1 MLIHKRLH
9 DLIQGVEVFIFG
21 KSLLSVCVS
30 LTYIVQAV
38 LFGQLIQMLY
48 ESAGID
54 AWKWHVFWI
63 ALLILVRLI
72 LITGLN
78 VYGKWII
85 GQIKNRLRK
94 RTFNQLMKL
103 GPAYLLDERSGEIQ
117 SKVMAGIDYLE
128 GYLSLYI
135 PQILT
140 VFIVLA
146 GISIYVFSIHFAL
159 GSLILVTAVA
169 ALFMPYLFLYKIT
182 SFSEEHW
189 SAYTDLSA
197 EFVETAQGM
206 MTLKAF
212 NASKRVGTGLKEKMH
227 RLFDK
232 TMKSL
237 TISLMETGIANFCV
251 TIGRNF
257 TLALAAYFT
266 VNGIIRVG
274 QMAML
279 FFLVAEAY
287 RPLQELGQ
295 YFHQGFMGI
304 TSCDGIF
311 EILDQE
317 IKIRDVGAST
327 KIISPNPEGSEIEF
341 SEVGFCYPESET
353 TLFHNLNLRIA
364 QGEKLAFVGESG
376 SGKTTIARLLL
387 RFYDPDRG
395 SIRLGGV
402 DYRELPLSELR
413 RQFSVVSQE
422 TYLFY
427 GTILDNLLLANPTAS
442 EDEVRQATQLAQIH
456 DFIQALPQGYE
467 SRVGEKGVNF
477 SGGERQRMAIARAL
491 LKNAPIIIF
500 DEASSSVDINN
511 EKEIQELL
519 QEALKDKTTIT
530 IAHRLSTIQDASRIY
545 VLRHGEIVEEGRH
558 EDLMK
563 GDTYYSHLFATQ
575 EAAEKRQEYE
585 QEWRS

>member
-1 MLIHKRLH
+1 MLIHKRLR
-9 DLIQGVEVFIFG
+9 DLIQGVEVFVFG

-30 LTYIVQAV
+30 LTYIAQAV
-38 LFGQLIQMLY
+38 LFGQVIQMLY
-48 ESAGID
+48 ESAGMD
-54 AWKWHVFWI
+54 ALKWHVFWI
-63 ALLILVRLI
+63 AFLILVRLF

-78 VYGKWII
+78 VYGKWIV

-94 RTFNQLMKL
+94 RTFIQLMKL

-117 SKVMAGIDYLE
+117 SKAMAGIDYLE

-159 GSLILVTAVA
+159 GILILATAVA

-189 SAYTDLSA
+189 AAYTDLSA
-197 EFVETAQGM
+197 EFVETVQGM

-212 NASKRVGTGLKEKMH
+212 NASKRVGTGLKDKMH

-237 TISLMETGIANFCV
+237 TISLMETGLANFCV

-266 VNGIIRVG
+266 VNGTIRVG

-311 EILDQE
+311 EILDEE
-317 IKIRDVGAST
+317 IKIQDVGESVNLT
-327 KIISPNPEGSEIEF
+327 HSKPEGSEIVFSDVEF
-341 SEVGFCYPESET
+341 GYPESKT

-364 QGEKLAFVGESG
+364 PNEKLAFAGESG
-376 SGKTTIARLLL
+376 GGKTTIARLLL
-387 RFYDPDRG
+387 RFYDPDSG

-413 RQFSVVSQE
+413 KQFSVVSQE

-427 GTILDNLLLANPTAS
+427 GTIMENLLLANPKAS
-442 EDEVRQATQLAQIH
+442 EEEVKQAAKLAQIH

-477 SGGERQRMAIARAL
+477 SGGERQRIAIARAL

-500 DEASSSVDINN
+500 DEASSSVDTKI
-511 EKEIQELL
+511 EKEIQEHL
-519 QEALKDKTTIT
+519 QDALKDKTTIT
-530 IAHRLSTIQDASRIY
+530 IAHRLSTIQNASRIC
-545 VLRHGEIVEEGRH
+545 VLRHGEIIEEGTH

-563 GDTYYSHLFATQ
+563 GDTYYSYLFATQ
-575 EAAEKRQEYE
+575 EAAEQAQVNE
-585 QEWRS
+585 QEWS

>member
-1 MLIHKRLH
+1 MLIHKRLR
-9 DLIQGVEVFIFG
+9 DLIQGVEVFVFG

-30 LTYIVQAV
+30 LTYIAQAV
-38 LFGQLIQMLY
+38 LFGQVIQMLY
-48 ESAGID
+48 ESAGMD
-54 AWKWHVFWI
+54 ALKWHVFWI
-63 ALLILVRLI
+63 AFLILVRLF

-94 RTFNQLMKL
+94 RTFIQLMKL

-117 SKVMAGIDYLE
+117 SKAMAGIDYLE

-135 PQILT
+135 PQFLT

-159 GSLILVTAVA
+159 GILILATAVA

-189 SAYTDLSA
+189 AAYTDLSA
-197 EFVETAQGM
+197 EFVETVQGM

-212 NASKRVGTGLKEKMH
+212 NASKRVGTGLKDKMH

-237 TISLMETGIANFCV
+237 TISLMETGLANFCV

-266 VNGIIRVG
+266 VNGTIRVG

-311 EILDQE
+311 EILDEE
-317 IKIRDVGAST
+317 IKIQDVGESVNLT
-327 KIISPNPEGSEIEF
+327 HSKPEGSEIVFSDVEF
-341 SEVGFCYPESET
+341 GYPESKT

-364 QGEKLAFVGESG
+364 PNEKLAFAGESG
-376 SGKTTIARLLL
+376 GGKTTIARLLL
-387 RFYDPDRG
+387 RFYDPDSG

-413 RQFSVVSQE
+413 KQFSVVSQE

-427 GTILDNLLLANPTAS
+427 GTIMENLLLANPKAS
-442 EDEVRQATQLAQIH
+442 EEEVKQAAKLAQIH

-500 DEASSSVDINN
+500 DEASSSVDTKI
-511 EKEIQELL
+511 EKEIQEHL
-519 QEALKDKTTIT
+519 QDALKDKTTIT
-530 IAHRLSTIQDASRIY
+530 IAHRLSTIQNASRIC
-545 VLRHGEIVEEGRH
+545 VLRHGEIIEEGTH

-563 GDTYYSHLFATQ
+563 GDTYYSYLFATQ
-575 EAAEKRQEYE
+575 EAAEQAQVNE
-585 QEWRS
+585 QEWS

>member
-1 MLIHKRLH
+1 MLIHKRLR
-9 DLIQGVEVFIFG
+9 DLIQGVEVFVFG

-30 LTYIVQAV
+30 LTYIAQAV
-38 LFGQLIQMLY
+38 LFGQVIQMLY
-48 ESAGID
+48 ESAGMD
-54 AWKWHVFWI
+54 ALKWHVFWI
-63 ALLILVRLI
+63 AFLILVRLF

-94 RTFNQLMKL
+94 RTFIQLMKL

-117 SKVMAGIDYLE
+117 SKAMAGIDYLE

-159 GSLILVTAVA
+159 GILILATAVA

-189 SAYTDLSA
+189 AAYTDLSA
-197 EFVETAQGM
+197 EFVETVQGM

-212 NASKRVGTGLKEKMH
+212 NASKRVGTGLKDKMH

-237 TISLMETGIANFCV
+237 TISLMETGLANFCV

-266 VNGIIRVG
+266 VNGTIRVG

-311 EILDQE
+311 EILDEE
-317 IKIRDVGAST
+317 IKIQDVGESVNLT
-327 KIISPNPEGSEIEF
+327 HSKPEGSEIVFSDVEF
-341 SEVGFCYPESET
+341 GYPESKT

-364 QGEKLAFVGESG
+364 PNEKLAFAGESG
-376 SGKTTIARLLL
+376 GGKTTIARLLL
-387 RFYDPDRG
+387 RFYDPDSG

-413 RQFSVVSQE
+413 KQFSVVSQE

-427 GTILDNLLLANPTAS
+427 GTIMENLLLANPKAS
-442 EDEVRQATQLAQIH
+442 EEEVKQAAKLAQIH

-500 DEASSSVDINN
+500 DEASSSVDTKI
-511 EKEIQELL
+511 EKEIQEHL
-519 QEALKDKTTIT
+519 QDALKDKTTIT
-530 IAHRLSTIQDASRIY
+530 IAHRLSTIQNASRIC
-545 VLRHGEIVEEGRH
+545 VLRHGEIIEEGTH

-563 GDTYYSHLFATQ
+563 GDTYYSYLFATQ
-575 EAAEKRQEYE
+575 EAAEQAQVNE
-585 QEWRS
+585 QAWS